1 MSMFLSNHKSTI
13 SLSIAILFCS
23 LRFASPTL
31 AEKPSV
37 KIGSK
42 GFTESVVL
50 GELIGHLAR
59 DAGADVV
66 HRSELGGTQ
75 VLWTALLVGD
85 IDVYVDYTGTIRE
98 ELLAEAIKSGK
109 PIRSEK
115 EMREELAGKKVIMSE
130 RLGFNNTYAL
140 GMRDALAEKL
150 EIKTISDLKKHP
162 ELKMGFSDEFMERHD
177 GWHQLAER
185 YQLPHKQIRT
195 MDHNLAYRGL
205 EHDAIQVTDLYTT
218 DAEIDFY
225 SLRTLDDDLGFFPM
239 YYAVMLMR
247 DDLPTRAP
255 EVAKSIL
262 RLQGLIEPEKMSN
275 MTARVRLDRV
285 AEGVAAG
292 DYLRETLKIDV
303 KAPSTSATAQWGR
316 FAQRLA
322 KTTMEHLFLV
332 ITSLSLAMI
341 VAIPLGIAAS
351 RNETLSQIVLGVV
364 GVIQTL
370 PSMALLVFMIPI
382 FGLGATPAIAALFF
396 YSLLPIVRNTYS
408 GLTQIPVAIL
418 ESAQV
423 LGLERSAR
431 LKLVELPLALPS
443 ILSGIKTAAVINVG
457 TATIGA
463 LIGAGG
469 YGAPI
474 LTGIRL
480 SSIPLIL
487 QGAVPAA
494 LLAIVVQFG
503 FGMIE
508 KRLVSPG
515 LRIKS

>member
-1 MSMFLSNHKSTI
+1 MLFSNHKSTI
-13 SLSIAILFCS
+13 SLWIAILFCS

-31 AEKPSV
+31 AEKPLV

-109 PIRSEK
+109 TDSKRKGNARRTSRQESDYV
-115 EMREELAGKKVIMSE
+115 RTAWLQQHVC
-130 RLGFNNTYAL
+130 T

-150 EIKTISDLKKHP
+150 EIKTISDLKKHT

-332 ITSLSLAMI
+332 ITSLSL
-341 VAIPLGIAAS
+341 
-351 RNETLSQIVLGVV
+351 Q
-364 GVIQTL
+364 
-370 PSMALLVFMIPI
+370 
-382 FGLGATPAIAALFF
+382 
-396 YSLLPIVRNTYS
+396 
-408 GLTQIPVAIL
+408 
-418 ESAQV
+418 
-423 LGLERSAR
+423 
-431 LKLVELPLALPS
+431 
-443 ILSGIKTAAVINVG
+443 
-457 TATIGA
+457 
-463 LIGAGG
+463 
-469 YGAPI
+469 
-474 LTGIRL
+474 
-480 SSIPLIL
+480 
-487 QGAVPAA
+487 
-494 LLAIVVQFG
+494 
-503 FGMIE
+503 
-508 KRLVSPG
+508 
-515 LRIKS
+515 